1 MKLYVNKE
9 AIPLY
14 TFSFFM
20 IMPMHVLF
28 PLLPMIRDEVGAS
41 YSQIS
46 IFLASLGIVRIFFAF
61 PSGFLADRFNQKN
74 ILLFSGSLC
83 FAGLLVMSFAHS
95 FYQLLVSRI
104 LIGFGSIVC
113 TITILALLAQLAGS
127 EGKGIMM
134 SMNNVVHSAAG
145 IVSPALAGFLAKWY
159 NWRVSIWATAGL
171 ILFSGLILAVFFKL
185 QNIPKHKRRNTSQAS
200 SSNSLYQNA
209 KFWLIRFAPIF
220 VLGFFVFFYRGYF
233 RHTILPFFGKDVFGI
248 EVHTLGL
255 YFSLVAGVS
264 MISLFVLGTLSDR
277 RGRKTVLLP
286 GIFFAAIATIILLL
300 PQPSNPFLMSC
311 VFLGLGAIINSMPN
325 ILLSDLAPPNVFGRV
340 MGLNRIF
347 ADSGYFSG
355 SIFAGILLDHYGF
368 KIPLYC
374 ICGYA
379 AGMMLVTSVFIH
391 NHPTS
396 GDKIMK

>member
-1 MKLYVNKE
+1 MNKE

-28 PLLPMIRDEVGAS
+28 PLLPMIRDEINAS

-46 IFLASLGIVRIFFAF
+46 IFLASLGIVRILLAF
-61 PSGFLADRFNQKN
+61 PSGLLADRFNQKK

-95 FYQLLVSRI
+95 FYQLLVSRV
-104 LIGFGSIVC
+104 LIGFASIVC
-113 TITILALLAQLAGS
+113 TITILALLAQLADS

-145 IVSPALAGFLAKWY
+145 IVSPAMAGFLAKWY
-159 NWRVSIWATAGL
+159 SWRVSLLATAGL
-171 ILFSGLILAVFFKL
+171 ILFSGLIIAVFFKL
-185 QNIPKHKRRNTSQAS
+185 QNIPGFKRRGTSPAS
-200 SSNSLYQNA
+200 VSSSLYQNA
-209 KFWLIRFAPIF
+209 KFWLMRYAPIF
-220 VLGFFVFFYRGYF
+220 FLGFFVFFYRGYF
-233 RHTILPFFGKDVFGI
+233 RHTILPFIGKDVFHI
-248 EVHTLGL
+248 EVDTLGL
-255 YFSLVAGVS
+255 YFSLVAGIS
-264 MISLFVLGTLSDR
+264 MISLFVLGSLSDR
-277 RGRKTVLLP
+277 CGRNAILLP

-300 PQPSNPFLMSC
+300 PQSSNPFLISC

-355 SIFAGILLDHYGF
+355 SISAGILLDHYGF

-374 ICGYA
+374 ICAYA
-379 AGMMLVTSVFIH
+379 AGMMLAASVLIH
-391 NHPTS
+391 NRPTS
-396 GDKIMK
+396 GHKIMQ